1 MELRIEQTSST
12 PSVYFNKETNILL
25 IEGRSISEN
34 PTEYTE
40 EISKWLK
47 EKISTSKIDE
57 LILIVK
63 LEYYNSSSFNNI
75 LKILNDIEKEYKK
88 GKKIKIM
95 WYTHKDDEIEKED
108 IEEIKSQFK
117 MPIEILYF

>member
-47 EKISTSKIDE
+47 ENISTSKIDE